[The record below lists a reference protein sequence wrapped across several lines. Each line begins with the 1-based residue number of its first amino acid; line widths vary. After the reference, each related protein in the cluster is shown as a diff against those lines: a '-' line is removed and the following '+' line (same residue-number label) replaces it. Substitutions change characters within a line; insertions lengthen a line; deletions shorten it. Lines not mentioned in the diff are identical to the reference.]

1 MSEELPKNSDLPPEE
16 PPREI
21 LSEIQKINILK
32 LWNESDPL
40 SPPSLGEL
48 IFIAWNE
55 KIDPR
60 EYKGRIVR
68 EFLASR
74 HLKANNAK
82 KQRKIP
88 PLDPAGEQFI
98 VEHHKEMG
106 PCEMARYIYKNNEIT
121 GFSGETRVVKEFMAN
136 NTKAISEVVDVN
148 DEEGNYRP
156 PKHLMPAITRVN
168 KYLHKGLDATKIT
181 AQHKKWMATM
191 IGYLHTL
198 RFISQIETYS
208 SIKDRELFESEFIRC
223 TYDKPDLTEEEVDQ
237 YIIYSTEVVIG
248 KTISARVQLLEEEQ
262 DRSLEETGKINMALV
277 EAVKSLRQEH
287 NCCIK
292 RQNDL
297 LDALKGERKER
308 ISNNVKEN
316 AGILNLITLWKEEE
330 GRKQLIDLA
339 NRERDLV
346 KDEIKRLS
354 SMDELRSKILG
365 LTEDEAL
372 MG

>member
-1 MSEELPKNSDLPPEE
+1 MPDELPNPNLPVPE
-16 PPREI
+16 PPREV
-21 LSEIQKINILK
+21 LSEAQKLAILT

-40 SPPSLGEL
+40 SPPSLKEL
-48 IFIAWNE
+48 IFIAWKE
-55 KIDPR
+55 EIDPR
-60 EYKGRIVR
+60 EYKGRLVR

-74 HLKANNAK
+74 HLKANSTK
-82 KQRKIP
+82 KQRKIE
-88 PLDPAGEQFI
+88 PLDAAAEQFI

-106 PCEMARYIYKNNEIT
+106 PCEMARFIYKNNEIT
-121 GFSGETRVVKEFMAN
+121 GFSGETRIVKEFIAN
-136 NTKAISEVVDVN
+136 NTKAISEIIDVN
-148 DEEGNYRP
+148 DEDGHYRP

-168 KYLHKGLDATKIT
+168 KYLHKGLDANKVT
-181 AQHKKWMATM
+181 AEHKKWMATM

-208 SIKDRELFESEFIRC
+208 SPKDRELFESEFIRC

-237 YIIYSTEVVIG
+237 YIIYATEVVIG
-248 KTISARVQLLEEEQ
+248 KTISARIQLLEEEQ

-287 NCCIK
+287 NFCIK

-330 GRKQLIDLA
+330 SRKQLIELA
-339 NRERDLV
+339 NKEKELV
-346 KDEIKRLS
+346 RDEIKRLS
-354 SMDELRSKILG
+354 SMDELRSRILG
-365 LTEDEAL
+365 LSEDEAL